1 MRVGSVSHL
10 RRLASLT
17 AQHEF
22 SAYNVPE
29 NGAAPPGG
37 PRRCAPVLSAGS
49 GESSTLAARG
59 KIKIAIADTRLTYD

>member
-17 AQHEF
+17 AQHD
-22 SAYNVPE
+22 SRYNVPE
-29 NGAAPPGG
+29 NGAAAGG
-37 PRRCAPVLSAGS
+37 PRPTRPVRGS
-49 GESSTLAARG
+49 TGGRARRSGLPRG